1 VALAL
6 GQPQFASGDLTQV
19 LDAEPDRDAARSYR
33 ARAYLQLG
41 KAHEALADI
50 DWLLKDQPRDFL
62 LYQIRADAQERLGNH
77 AQALADRQTA
87 RALCAS
93 DPRTLN
99 SQAWGLVTGPL
110 SQRDPERA
118 LPLARL
124 AVERD
129 PQNVLHV
136 NTLGVVQYRLGMYHE
151 ARATLTQSLEL
162 GQGHWDA
169 FDLFFLALC
178 HAHLGEDAAATDCYD
193 RAVRWVEKN
202 RGRLPEQQQEELDTF
217 RAEAEAIR
225 RQSTKPTS

>member
-1 VALAL
+1 
-6 GQPQFASGDLTQV
+6 
-19 LDAEPDRDAARSYR
+19 
-33 ARAYLQLG
+33 LQLG

-50 DWLLKDQPRDFL
+50 DLLLKDHPHDL
-62 LYQIRADAQERLGNH
+62 MPYQLRADAQERLGNH

-87 RALCAS
+87 RALCAH

-110 SQRDPERA
+110 IQRDPERA

-129 PQNVLHV
+129 PQNALHL
-136 NTLGVVQYRLGMYHE
+136 NTLGVVQYRLGRYHE

-162 GQGHWDA
+162 GKGHWDA

-178 HAHLGEDAAATDCYD
+178 HAHLGEDAEAKECYD
-193 RAVRWVEKN
+193 RAM
-202 RGRLPEQQQEELDTF
+202 
-217 RAEAEAIR
+217 
-225 RQSTKPTS
+225 